1 MNELKIFK
9 SSEFGE
15 IRTVM
20 INDEPYFVGKDVAEI
35 LGYKDSIN
43 ALKSHIDEDD
53 KRGWQITTPSRG
65 KQTVNIINESGLYS
79 LILSSKLP
87 QAKAFKR
94 WVTSEVLPS
103 IRKNGGYLAGQEND
117 TPEMI
122 VAKAL
127 VVAQNIIKQNEQRI
141 AELTPKAEYFDALV
155 DRNLLL
161 NFRNTAKEL
170 KVPERKFIR
179 WLEEKGFIYRNMAGA
194 IEPYAQYITGERKY
208 FEMKE
213 FNRDGFTGNQTLI
226 TPRGREAF
234 RLLMLG

>member
-20 INDEPYFVGKDVAEI
+20 INNEPWFVCKDVTEA
-35 LGYKDSIN
+35 LGYSNSRDAMAK
-43 ALKSHIDEDD
+43 HIDDEDKGVAKCD
-53 KRGWQITTPSRG
+53 TLGGTQ
-65 KQTVNIINESGLYS
+65 NFAIINESGLYS

-103 IRKNGGYLAGQEND
+103 IRKNGGYLVGQEND

-127 VVAQNIIKQNEQRI
+127 VVAQNIIKQNEQR
-141 AELTPKAEYFDALV
+141 Y
-155 DRNLLL
+155 
-161 NFRNTAKEL
+161 
-170 KVPERKFIR
+170 RKQV
-179 WLEEKGFIYRNMAGA
+179 AG
-194 IEPYAQYITGERKY
+194 
-208 FEMKE
+208 
-213 FNRDGFTGNQTLI
+213 
-226 TPRGREAF
+226 
-234 RLLMLG
+234 

>member
-9 SSEFGE
+9 SAEFGE

-53 KRGWQITTPSRG
+53 KMGWQITTPSRG

-141 AELTPKAEYFDALV
+141 AELTPKAEYFD
-155 DRNLLL
+155 DRDHN
-161 NFRNTAKEL
+161 K
-170 KVPERKFIR
+170 
-179 WLEEKGFIYRNMAGA
+179 
-194 IEPYAQYITGERKY
+194 
-208 FEMKE
+208 
-213 FNRDGFTGNQTLI
+213 
-226 TPRGREAF
+226 RG
-234 RLLMLG
+234 